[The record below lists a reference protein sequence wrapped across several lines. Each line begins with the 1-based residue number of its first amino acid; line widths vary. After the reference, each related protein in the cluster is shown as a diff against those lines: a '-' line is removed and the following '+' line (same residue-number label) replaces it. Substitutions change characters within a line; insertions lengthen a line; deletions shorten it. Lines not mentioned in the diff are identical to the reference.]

1 MLNIFPLVWLEIKF
15 KGWIEFSFY
24 VCKILYFHGLVLVH
38 GVSIFKLVE
47 VVIKMPQLDL
57 ITFVDQTLYVYLFLV
72 INYFLV
78 AVFIVPKIYQI
89 LALKSLVVKTL
100 NWEQKFW
107 LFIVSSSAVWFNVL
121 DSRLINWFFKN

>member
-1 MLNIFPLVWLEIKF
+1 
-15 KGWIEFSFY
+15 
-24 VCKILYFHGLVLVH
+24 
-38 GVSIFKLVE
+38 
-47 VVIKMPQLDL
+47 MPQLDL

-100 NWEQKFW
+100 N
-107 LFIVSSSAVWFNVL
+107 
-121 DSRLINWFFKN
+121 